1 MTIDS
6 ININAAIQDIEKLL
20 AQEKDISPAMNAAI
34 KMLLLVIKLMGNR
47 LGLNSS
53 NSSKPPSSD
62 PNRAKNNSTENQT
75 EDKNKKSPGGQHGHI
90 GTTLIP
96 EDKPDKIDDIVI
108 DKRSLPPGNYHDT
121 GYESRQIVDIK
132 ISRFVTEY
140 RAQVLENENG
150 ERFVAE
156 FPEGVT
162 RPIQYGASVKA
173 NAVYMSM
180 FQLIPYERIQT
191 HFAELFEI
199 PISTGSIY
207 NFNRDAY
214 QRLTEFDRLVKNKLT
229 HASLMHVDE
238 TGINIG
244 GKRMWLHCASNLA
257 WTYFYPHEKRGSEA
271 MDEIDIL
278 PHFEGTLCH
287 DHWKP
292 YYKYP
297 CLHSLCNAHHLREL
311 TRAFEQDD
319 QQWAQAMHNF
329 LVEVN
334 ESVKAAGGKLEEA
347 DALQRR
353 RQYRAI
359 LNAADGECPEPLRT
373 KDSPQRGRLK
383 RSKSRN
389 LLERLRDYEDDV
401 LRFMAHVEVPFTNNQ
416 GERDI
421 RMTKVQQKISGC
433 FRSMEGAETFC
444 LIRSYLSTCRK
455 NGVGVG
461 DALECLFRGEWPA
474 FIQKEMDLMN
484 EGAE

>member
-1 MTIDS
+1 MTFDS
-6 ININAAIQDIEKLL
+6 IDINAAVMDVEKLL
-20 AQEKDISPAMNAAI
+20 KQENNISPAMNAAI
-34 KMLLLVIKLMGNR
+34 KILLLVIKLMGNR
-47 LGLNSS
+47 LGLNST

-62 PNRAKNNSTENQT
+62 PNRVNNKSTDN
-75 EDKNKKSPGGQHGHI
+75 DSKVKKKKPGGQEGHV
-90 GTTLIP
+90 GTTLKP
-96 EDKPDKIDDIVI
+96 EENPDKVDNIII
-108 DKRSLPPGNYHDT
+108 DKRTLPLGNYHEA
-121 GYESRQIVDIK
+121 GFESRQVVDIK

-156 FPEGVT
+156 FPQGVT

-199 PISTGSIY
+199 PISAGSVY

-214 QRLTEFDRLVKNKLT
+214 QRLTEFDHLVKYQLT
-229 HASLMHVDE
+229 HGSLIHADE

-244 GKRMWLHCASNLA
+244 GKRMWLHGASNLE
-257 WTYFYPHEKRGSEA
+257 WTYFFPHEKRGSDA
-271 MDEIDIL
+271 MEEMKIL
-278 PHFEGTLCH
+278 PFFKGTLCH

-292 YYKYP
+292 YYKYN

-311 TRAFEQDD
+311 TRADEQDD
-319 QQWAQAMHNF
+319 QKWAQTMRKF
-329 LVEVN
+329 LVTLN
-334 ESVKAAGGKLEEA
+334 ESVKKAGGKLKDKA
-347 DALQRR
+347 AKKQRQ
-353 RQYRAI
+353 QYRAI
-359 LNAADGECPEPLRT
+359 LKSADTECPEPHRQ
-373 KDSPQRGRLK
+373 KDDPKRGRLK
-383 RSKSRN
+383 RSQSRN
-389 LLERLRDYEDDV
+389 LLERLRNYEDDV
-401 LRFMAHVEVPFTNNQ
+401 LRFMENREVPFTNNQ

-433 FRSMEGAETFC
+433 FRSMEGSKTFC
-444 LIRSYLSTCRK
+444 LIRSYLSSCRK

-461 DALECLFRGEWPA
+461 EALECLFRGVWPE
-474 FIQKEMDLMN
+474 FIQKKMELMA

>member
-6 ININAAIQDIEKLL
+6 IDINAAIKDVENLL
-20 AQEKDISPAMNAAI
+20 AQENNISPAMKAAI

-62 PNRAKNNSTENQT
+62 PNRAKKNSTDN
-75 EDKNKKSPGGQHGHI
+75 DKKNKPGGQHGHV
-90 GTTLIP
+90 GTTLKP
-96 EDKPDKIDDIVI
+96 EENPDKIDEIII
-108 DKRSLPPGNYHDT
+108 DKRTLPPGNYHEAGFET
-121 GYESRQIVDIK
+121 RQVVDIK
-132 ISRFVTEY
+132 ISRFVTEF
-140 RAQVLENENG
+140 RAQVLENERG
-150 ERFVAE
+150 ERFVAA

-191 HFAELFEI
+191 HFAELFDI
-199 PISTGSIY
+199 PISAGTVY

-214 QRLTEFDRLVKNKLT
+214 QRLAEFDRLVKHQLR

-244 GKRMWLHCASNLA
+244 GTRMWLHGASNLE

-271 MDEIDIL
+271 MNEMTIL
-278 PHFEGTLCH
+278 PNFKGTLCH

-292 YYKYP
+292 YYKYL
-297 CLHSLCNAHHLREL
+297 CQHSLCNAHHLREL
-311 TRAFEQDD
+311 IRAFEQDD
-319 QQWAQAMHNF
+319 QQWAQTMHKF
-329 LVEVN
+329 LEDVN
-334 ESVKAAGGKLEEA
+334 QSVKDAGGKLDKKEA
-347 DALQRR
+347 RRR
-353 RQYRAI
+353 RQQYRGI
-359 LNAADGECPEPLRT
+359 LKAADTECPEPLRT
-373 KDSPQRGRLK
+373 KDSPKRGRLK

-401 LRFMAHVEVPFTNNQ
+401 LRFMDHVEVPFTNNQ

-433 FRSMEGAETFC
+433 FRSMDGAKTFC

-461 DALECLFRGEWPA
+461 EALEYLFRGEWPE
-474 FIQKEMDLMN
+474 FIQKEMAQMVKGS
-484 EGAE
+484 E

>member
-6 ININAAIQDIEKLL
+6 IDINAAIKDVENLLVKEKG
-20 AQEKDISPAMNAAI
+20 ISPAMNAAI
-34 KMLLLVIKLMGNR
+34 KVLLLVIKLMANR

-62 PNRAKNNSTENQT
+62 PNRAKKKSIHSNDN
-75 EDKNKKSPGGQHGHI
+75 KNKPGGQHGHA
-90 GTTLIP
+90 GKTLKP
-96 EDKPDKIDDIVI
+96 EENPDKVDHIVI
-108 DKRSLPPGNYHDT
+108 DKRTLPPGNYHEA
-121 GYESRQIVDIK
+121 GYESRQVVDIK
-132 ISRFVTEY
+132 ISRIVTEY
-140 RAQVLENENG
+140 RAQVLENEKG

-191 HFAELFEI
+191 HFAELFNI
-199 PISTGSIY
+199 PISAGTVF

-214 QRLTEFDRLVKNKLT
+214 QRLAMFDRLSTHKLT
-229 HASLMHVDE
+229 HASLIHVDE

-244 GKRMWLHCASNLA
+244 GTRMWLHGASNLE

-271 MDEIDIL
+271 MNEMDIL
-278 PHFEGTLCH
+278 PNFRGTLCH

-292 YYKYP
+292 YYKYH

-311 TRAFEQDD
+311 ICAFEQDD
-319 QQWAQAMHNF
+319 QQWAHVMHTF
-329 LVEVN
+329 LGDVN
-334 ESVKAAGGKLEEA
+334 RSVKDAGGKLDNKES
-347 DALQRR
+347 QRR
-353 RQYRAI
+353 RQQYRDI
-359 LNAADGECPEPLRT
+359 LRAADDECPEPLRT
-373 KDSPQRGRLK
+373 KNSPKRGRLK

-401 LRFMAHVEVPFTNNQ
+401 LRFMEHVEVPFTNNQ

-433 FRSMEGAETFC
+433 FRSMDGAKTFC

-455 NGVGVG
+455 NDVSVGE
-461 DALECLFRGEWPA
+461 ALECLFRGEWPR
-474 FIQKEMDLMN
+474 FI
-484 EGAE
+484 

>member
-1 MTIDS
+1 VTID
-6 ININAAIQDIEKLL
+6 INTAVKDIEKLL
-20 AQEKDISPAMNAAI
+20 EEEKGISPAMSAAI
-34 KMLLLVIKLMGNR
+34 KMLLLVIKLMGDR

-62 PNRAKNNSTENQT
+62 QNRKKVTSTDNKD
-75 EDKNKKSPGGQHGHI
+75 DKKKKAGGQQGHA
-90 GTTLIP
+90 GTTLTP
-96 EDKPDKIDDIVI
+96 EENPDKVDELII
-108 DKRSLPPGNYHDT
+108 DKRTLPSANYQEVGFET
-121 GYESRQIVDIK
+121 RQVVDIK

-140 RAQVLENENG
+140 RAQILENEAG
-150 ERFVAE
+150 DRFVAE
-156 FPEGVT
+156 FPKGVT

-199 PISTGSIY
+199 PISAGTLY

-214 QRLTEFDRLVKNKLT
+214 QRLNQFDLLVKHQLT
-229 HASLMHVDE
+229 HDSLMHVDE

-244 GKRMWLHCASNLA
+244 GTRMWLHGASNLQ
-257 WTYFYPHEKRGSEA
+257 WTYFYPHQKRGSEA
-271 MDEIDIL
+271 MDEMGVL
-278 PHFEGTLCH
+278 PNFNGTLCH

-292 YYKYP
+292 YYKYS

-319 QQWAQAMHNF
+319 QKWAQAMHLF
-329 LVEVN
+329 LTKLN
-334 ESVKAAGGKLEEA
+334 ESVKKSGGKLEDDEA
-347 DALQRR
+347 QQRR
-353 RQYRAI
+353 QEYRNI
-359 LNAADGECPEPLRT
+359 LNGADTECPEPVRD
-373 KDSPQRGRLK
+373 KESPKRGRLK

-389 LLERLRDYEDDV
+389 LLERLRNYEEDV
-401 LRFMAHVEVPFTNNQ
+401 LRFIKNVEVPFTNNQ

-433 FRSMEGAETFC
+433 FRSMDGAQTFC

-461 DALECLFRGEWPA
+461 EALECLFGGSWPE
-474 FIQKEMDLMN
+474 FIQTKIDLVAKS
-484 EGAE
+484 AE